1 MLSMINDDATDDGW
15 RVACGGPTMKR
26 MLRML
31 AITVMA
37 TKTTTLSLPVVVVV
51 VIAEV
56 MLATTVG

>member
-15 RVACGGPTMKR
+15 RVACCGPTMKR

-51 VIAEV
+51 IAEV

>member
-51 VIAEV
+51 IAEV

>member
-51 VIAEV
+51 IAEV
-56 MLATTVG
+56 TLATTVG